1 MDERFRTL
9 GREKINKFNDNF
21 DLMLDKYKKKAKDLG
36 YEGELSFKKER
47 GNIVIL
53 VAIHGVRSSEAE

>member
-1 MDERFRTL
+1 MDERYRTL
-9 GREKINKFNDNF
+9 GKEKEKKFNKDF

-36 YEGELSFKKER
+36 YNGELRFEKER

-53 VAIHGVRSSEAE
+53 VAI